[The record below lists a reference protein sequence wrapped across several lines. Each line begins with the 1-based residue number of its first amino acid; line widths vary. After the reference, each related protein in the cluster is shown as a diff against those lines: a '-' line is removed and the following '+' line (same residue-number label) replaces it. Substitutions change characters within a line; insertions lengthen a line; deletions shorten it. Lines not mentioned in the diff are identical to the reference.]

1 MVKNSI
7 YVKKGMVIFLLST
20 IEIFLF
26 SSCCRNLQVF
36 FIGIFIHVLMILS
49 VSTMILGRKTQHFLY
64 YTGIFLN
71 YLLIIPMYIN
81 WHTGIDH
88 YLIILYQIPIL
99 LNYFISQNL
108 KQLTILNINSIF
120 VIGFTQRG
128 LLLYSNTLKEV
139 ETEGV
144 VTFFTLCAMILAI
157 IFSIISLYIKIKSSH
172 RGDRLVTM
180 KGYDE

>member
-1 MVKNSI
+1 MVKNSN
-7 YVKKGMVIFLLST
+7 YMKKGMVIFLLST

-26 SSCCRNLQVF
+26 SSCCRNLQVI
-36 FIGIFIHVLMILS
+36 FIGIFIHVLLILS

-99 LNYFISQNL
+99 LNYYTKVSHLPFYRLSRIIKHCNILIDNL
-108 KQLTILNINSIF
+108 LTS
-120 VIGFTQRG
+120 R
-128 LLLYSNTLKEV
+128 K
-139 ETEGV
+139 
-144 VTFFTLCAMILAI
+144 
-157 IFSIISLYIKIKSSH
+157 
-172 RGDRLVTM
+172 
-180 KGYDE
+180 